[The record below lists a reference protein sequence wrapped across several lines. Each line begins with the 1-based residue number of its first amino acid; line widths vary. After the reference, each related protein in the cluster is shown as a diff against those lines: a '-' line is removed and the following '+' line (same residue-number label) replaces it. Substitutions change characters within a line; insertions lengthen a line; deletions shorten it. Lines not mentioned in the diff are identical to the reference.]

1 MICCDK
7 FWQTLIIIFFSEKVI
22 FVQELIRVS
31 NLAYHYMSNTAVLN
45 NINLSINEGEY
56 IALLGPNGCG
66 KTTLI
71 RHFNALLQPT
81 SGEVMVAGLNT
92 RNAKNIKEIR
102 RLIGM
107 IFQNPDNQIVGM
119 SVEEDIAFG
128 PGNLGL
134 SVQEMRTRV
143 DKAMEMTGLTDLA
156 KRSPH
161 TLSGGQKQLLAMA
174 GLLAME
180 PKLIA
185 LDEPTA
191 SLDQEGKQT
200 VLGLIKELNAR
211 GMAIIHVTH
220 NLEEAAL
227 ADRVLVMDKGEMIAD
242 GNAADILSRVEWLKK
257 LGLAPPRIT
266 ELLWT
271 LQQQGE
277 DLNGHIFTVETAA
290 KEISA
295 LLQRIRS
302 AEYA

>member
-1 MICCDK
+1 M
-7 FWQTLIIIFFSEKVI
+7 
-22 FVQELIRVS
+22 QELIRVS
-31 NLAYHYMSNTAVLN
+31 DLTYHYMSNIVALN

-56 IALLGPNGCG
+56 IALIGPNGCG

-81 SGEVMVAGLNT
+81 SGDVTVGGLNT
-92 RNAKNIKEIR
+92 RNSKNIMEIR

-134 SVQEMRTRV
+134 SMHEMRRRV
-143 DKAMEMTGLTDLA
+143 DAAMDMTGLKGLA
-156 KRSPH
+156 KRPPH

-191 SLDQEGKQT
+191 SLDQEGKKI

-211 GMAIIHVTH
+211 GISIIHITH
-220 NLEEAAL
+220 NMEEAAL
-227 ADRVLVMDKGEMIAD
+227 ADRALVMDKGEMIAD
-242 GNAADILSRVEWLKK
+242 GSTADILSRVEWLKT

-290 KEISA
+290 QEISA
-295 LLQRIRS
+295 LLKRVRGS
-302 AEYA
+302 EHV

>member
-1 MICCDK
+1 M
-7 FWQTLIIIFFSEKVI
+7 
-22 FVQELIRVS
+22 QELIRVS
-31 NLAYHYMSNTAVLN
+31 DLTYHYMSNTTVLR

-56 IALLGPNGCG
+56 IALIGPNGCG

-81 SGEVMVAGLNT
+81 SGNVTVGGLNT
-92 RNAKNIKEIR
+92 RNSKNIMEIR
-102 RLIGM
+102 RFIGM
-107 IFQNPDNQIVGM
+107 LFQNPDNQIVGM

-134 SVQEMRTRV
+134 PVHEMRRRV
-143 DKAMEMTGLTDLA
+143 DMAMDMTGLKGLE

-191 SLDQEGKQT
+191 SLDQEGKKI

-211 GMAIIHVTH
+211 GIAIIHVTH
-220 NLEEAAL
+220 NTEEAAL
-227 ADRVLVMDKGEMIAD
+227 ADRVLVMDKGEIIAD
-242 GNAADILSRVEWLKK
+242 GNTADILSRVEWLKT

-277 DLNGHIFTVETAA
+277 DLNGNIFTVDTAA

-295 LLQRIRS
+295 LLKRVRS
-302 AEYA
+302 SEHV